1 MKAAYI
7 EQTGAP
13 DVIRIAEIPPSAVK
27 PGEVQ
32 IRVQAVSVNPIDT
45 YIRSGAVASGIDDRY
60 IIGCDAAGI
69 IESVGEDT
77 QNFKVGDRVWCT
89 NQGLQGRQG
98 TFAELICI
106 DQDWC
111 YHLPDEVSFE
121 TAAAC
126 ALVGMTA
133 HLGLFREARLQAG
146 ETVLCIG
153 GSGGV
158 GSMVVQMA
166 KACGAR
172 VLATAGTEEKH
183 RRLMNLGADVAINYN
198 QDAIENS
205 VLQAAPKGVNVF
217 WETRREPNFDQAIEL
232 LATRGRMV
240 LMAGRDARPV
250 FPVGPFYVKE
260 CSLHGFVM
268 FKATALEMRTAAE
281 EINRWMAN
289 GKLQPNISLQLPLS
303 QVVEAH
309 RQQEA
314 ATLRGEGNLSG
325 KIVLTLTQEY

>member
-1 MKAAYI
+1 
-7 EQTGAP
+7 
-13 DVIRIAEIPPSAVK
+13 
-27 PGEVQ
+27 
-32 IRVQAVSVNPIDT
+32 
-45 YIRSGAVASGIDDRY
+45 
-60 IIGCDAAGI
+60 
-69 IESVGEDT
+69 
-77 QNFKVGDRVWCT
+77 
-89 NQGLQGRQG
+89 
-98 TFAELICI
+98 
-106 DQDWC
+106 
-111 YHLPDEVSFE
+111 
-121 TAAAC
+121 
-126 ALVGMTA
+126 MTA

-153 GSGGV
+153 GTGGV

-172 VLATAGTEEKH
+172 VLATAGTEEKY
-183 RRLMNLGADVAINYN
+183 RRLVDLGADVAINYN
-198 QDAIENS
+198 QNTIEDS

-217 WETRREPNFDQAIEL
+217 WETRREPNFDQAIQL

-281 EINRWMAN
+281 EINRWMAS

-303 QVVEAH
+303 QAAEAH

-314 ATLRGEGNLSG
+314 ATLRNEGNLSG
-325 KIVLTLTQEY
+325 KIVLTLTNEN